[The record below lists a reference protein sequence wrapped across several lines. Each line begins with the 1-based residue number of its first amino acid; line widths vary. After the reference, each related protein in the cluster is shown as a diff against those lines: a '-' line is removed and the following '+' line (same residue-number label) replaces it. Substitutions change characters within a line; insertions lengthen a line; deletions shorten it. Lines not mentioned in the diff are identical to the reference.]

1 MENPEISDKNNS
13 SNKKDIIDSQKN
25 GKNEIEILK
34 KEINDLK
41 AQHQQDQ
48 KNISELKSLFQ
59 TEIKKLN
66 EKIKSLSKEIK
77 SLKLNQKVDD
87 NNINN
92 INNVDNDEDN
102 EEIIENKDNKYS
114 LECLSRKL
122 SIDIIQGTERTNLDI
137 AVMNN
142 SKLKFPENSLLV
154 CDTKKSLLLCDDA
167 DLSQLEPS
175 EQKIVN
181 IQFKNLKYI
190 SKGNYKCIIVL
201 MIENKV
207 YKSSSIEL
215 TINVVAPIINEN
227 NQQNNNNNNI
237 NNFGINNNLN
247 INNNINNY
255 NNLNSN
261 PFLNNDDNNSVSLF
275 REQFSLFDY
284 ENIPDERIKNALL
297 LNNNDFNKAF
307 ASLFE

>member
-1 MENPEISDKNNS
+1 MENPEINDKNNS
-13 SNKKDIIDSQKN
+13 SNKKDIIDPQKK

-48 KNISELKSLFQ
+48 KNISELKALFQ

-227 NQQNNNNNNI
+227 NQQNSNNNI

-261 PFLNNDDNNSVSLF
+261 PFLNNDDNNGVSRF

-284 ENIPDERIKNALL
+284 ENIPDERIMNALL

>member
-1 MENPEISDKNNS
+1 MENPEINDKNNS
-13 SNKKDIIDSQKN
+13 SNKKDIIDSQKK

-41 AQHQQDQ
+41 IQHQQDQ
-48 KNISELKSLFQ
+48 KNISELKALFQ

-190 SKGNYKCIIVL
+190 SKGSYKCIIVL

-227 NQQNNNNNNI
+227 NQQNNNNNI

-261 PFLNNDDNNSVSLF
+261 PFLNNDDNNGVSRF

-284 ENIPDERIKNALL
+284 ENIPDERIMNALL

>member
-1 MENPEISDKNNS
+1 MENPEINDKNNS
-13 SNKKDIIDSQKN
+13 SNKKDIIDSQKK

-41 AQHQQDQ
+41 IQHQQDQ

-190 SKGNYKCIIVL
+190 SKGSYKCIIVL

-227 NQQNNNNNNI
+227 NQQNSNNNI

-261 PFLNNDDNNSVSLF
+261 PFLNNDDNNGVSRF

-284 ENIPDERIKNALL
+284 ENIPDERIMNALL

>member
-1 MENPEISDKNNS
+1 MENPEINDKNNS
-13 SNKKDIIDSQKN
+13 SNKKDIIDSQKK

-41 AQHQQDQ
+41 IQHQQDQ
-48 KNISELKSLFQ
+48 KNISELKALFQ

-227 NQQNNNNNNI
+227 NQQNNNNNI

-247 INNNINNY
+247 LNNNINNY

-261 PFLNNDDNNSVSLF
+261 PFLNNDDNNGVSRF

-284 ENIPDERIKNALL
+284 ENIPDERIMNALL

>member
-1 MENPEISDKNNS
+1 MENPEINDKNNS
-13 SNKKDIIDSQKN
+13 SNKKDIIDSQEK

-41 AQHQQDQ
+41 IQHQQDQ
-48 KNISELKSLFQ
+48 KNISELKAFFQ

-261 PFLNNDDNNSVSLF
+261 PFLNNDDNNGVSRF

-284 ENIPDERIKNALL
+284 ENIPDERIMNALL

>member
-227 NQQNNNNNNI
+227 NQHNNNNNI

-261 PFLNNDDNNSVSLF
+261 PFLNNDDNNGVSRF

-284 ENIPDERIKNALL
+284 ENIPDERIMNALL

>member
-1 MENPEISDKNNS
+1 MENPEINDKNNS
-13 SNKKDIIDSQKN
+13 SNEKGVVDSQKK

-41 AQHQQDQ
+41 IQHQQDQ
-48 KNISELKSLFQ
+48 KNISELKALFQ

-227 NQQNNNNNNI
+227 NQQNNNNNI

-261 PFLNNDDNNSVSLF
+261 PFLNNDDNNGVSRF

-284 ENIPDERIKNALL
+284 ENIPDERIMNALL

>member
-1 MENPEISDKNNS
+1 MENPEINDKNNS
-13 SNKKDIIDSQKN
+13 SNKKDIIDSQKK

-41 AQHQQDQ
+41 IQHQQDQ
-48 KNISELKSLFQ
+48 KNISELKALFQ

-227 NQQNNNNNNI
+227 NQQNSNNNI

-247 INNNINNY
+247 LNNNINNY

-261 PFLNNDDNNSVSLF
+261 PFLNNDDNNGVSRF

-284 ENIPDERIKNALL
+284 ENIPDERIMNALL

>member
-1 MENPEISDKNNS
+1 MENPEINDKNNS
-13 SNKKDIIDSQKN
+13 SNKKDIIDSQKK

-41 AQHQQDQ
+41 IQHQQDQ
-48 KNISELKSLFQ
+48 KNISELKALFQ

-114 LECLSRKL
+114 IECLSRKL

-227 NQQNNNNNNI
+227 NQQNNNNI

-261 PFLNNDDNNSVSLF
+261 PFLNNDDNNGVSRF

-284 ENIPDERIKNALL
+284 ENIPDERIMNALL

>member
-48 KNISELKSLFQ
+48 KNISELKALFQ

-227 NQQNNNNNNI
+227 NQQNNNNNI

-261 PFLNNDDNNSVSLF
+261 PFLNNDDNNGVSRF

-284 ENIPDERIKNALL
+284 ENIPDERIMNALL

>member
-1 MENPEISDKNNS
+1 MENPEINDKNNS
-13 SNKKDIIDSQKN
+13 SNKKDIIDSQKK

-41 AQHQQDQ
+41 IQHQQDQ
-48 KNISELKSLFQ
+48 KNISELKALFQ

-227 NQQNNNNNNI
+227 NQQNSNNNI

-261 PFLNNDDNNSVSLF
+261 PFLNNDDNNGVSRF

-284 ENIPDERIKNALL
+284 ENIPDERIMNALL

>member
-1 MENPEISDKNNS
+1 MENPEINDKNNS
-13 SNKKDIIDSQKN
+13 SNKKDIIDSQKK

-41 AQHQQDQ
+41 IQHQQDQ

-66 EKIKSLSKEIK
+66 EKIKFLSKEIK
-77 SLKLNQKVDD
+77 SLKLNKKEDD
-87 NNINN
+87 NYN

-227 NQQNNNNNNI
+227 NQQNSNNNI

-261 PFLNNDDNNSVSLF
+261 PFLNNDDNNGVSRF

-284 ENIPDERIKNALL
+284 ENIPDERIMNALL

>member
-1 MENPEISDKNNS
+1 MENPEINDKNNS
-13 SNKKDIIDSQKN
+13 SNKKDIIDSQKK

-41 AQHQQDQ
+41 IQHQQDQ
-48 KNISELKSLFQ
+48 KNISELKALFQ

-227 NQQNNNNNNI
+227 NQQNNNNNI

-261 PFLNNDDNNSVSLF
+261 PFLNNDDNNGVSRF

-284 ENIPDERIKNALL
+284 ENIPDERIMNALL

>member
-1 MENPEISDKNNS
+1 MENPEINDKNNS
-13 SNKKDIIDSQKN
+13 SNKKDIIDSQKK

-41 AQHQQDQ
+41 IQHQQDQ
-48 KNISELKSLFQ
+48 KNISELKALFQ

-102 EEIIENKDNKYS
+102 EEIIENKDKKYS

-227 NQQNNNNNNI
+227 NQQNSNNNI

-261 PFLNNDDNNSVSLF
+261 PFLNNDDNNGVSRF

-284 ENIPDERIKNALL
+284 ENIPDERIMNALL

>member
-1 MENPEISDKNNS
+1 M
-13 SNKKDIIDSQKN
+13 
-25 GKNEIEILK
+25 
-34 KEINDLK
+34 
-41 AQHQQDQ
+41 
-48 KNISELKSLFQ
+48 
-59 TEIKKLN
+59 N

-227 NQQNNNNNNI
+227 NQQNSNNNI

-261 PFLNNDDNNSVSLF
+261 PFLNNDDNNGVSRF

-284 ENIPDERIKNALL
+284 ENIPDERIMNALL

>member
-1 MENPEISDKNNS
+1 MENPEINDKNNS
-13 SNKKDIIDSQKN
+13 SNKNDIIDPQKK

-41 AQHQQDQ
+41 IQHQQDQ
-48 KNISELKSLFQ
+48 KNISELKALFQ

-227 NQQNNNNNNI
+227 NQQNNNNNI

-261 PFLNNDDNNSVSLF
+261 PFLNNDDNNGVSRF

-284 ENIPDERIKNALL
+284 ENIPDERIMNALL

>member
-48 KNISELKSLFQ
+48 KNISELKALFQ

-227 NQQNNNNNNI
+227 NQQNSNNNI

-261 PFLNNDDNNSVSLF
+261 PFLNNDDNNGVSRF

-284 ENIPDERIKNALL
+284 ENIPDERIMNALL

>member
-13 SNKKDIIDSQKN
+13 SNKKDIIDSQKK

-41 AQHQQDQ
+41 IQHQHDQ
-48 KNISELKSLFQ
+48 INISELKALFQ

-227 NQQNNNNNNI
+227 NQQNNNNNI

-261 PFLNNDDNNSVSLF
+261 PFLNNDDNNGVSRF

-284 ENIPDERIKNALL
+284 ENIPDERIMNALL

>member
-227 NQQNNNNNNI
+227 NQQNNNNNI

-261 PFLNNDDNNSVSLF
+261 PFLNNDDNNGVSRF

-284 ENIPDERIKNALL
+284 ENIPDERIMNALL

>member
-190 SKGNYKCIIVL
+190 SKGSYKCIIIL
-201 MIENKV
+201 MVENKV

-227 NQQNNNNNNI
+227 NQQNNNNNI

-247 INNNINNY
+247 LNNNINNY

-261 PFLNNDDNNSVSLF
+261 PFLNNDDNNGVSRF

-284 ENIPDERIKNALL
+284 ENIPDERIMNALL

>member
-227 NQQNNNNNNI
+227 NQQNNNNNI

-261 PFLNNDDNNSVSLF
+261 PFLNNDDNGVSRF

-284 ENIPDERIKNALL
+284 ENIPDERIMNALL

>member
-48 KNISELKSLFQ
+48 KNISELKALFQ

-227 NQQNNNNNNI
+227 NQQNSNNNI

-261 PFLNNDDNNSVSLF
+261 PFLNNDDNNGVSRF

-284 ENIPDERIKNALL
+284 ENIPDERIMNALL

-307 ASLFE
+307 YYLFE

>member
-1 MENPEISDKNNS
+1 MENPEINDKNNS
-13 SNKKDIIDSQKN
+13 SNKKDIIDSQKK

-41 AQHQQDQ
+41 IQHQQDQ
-48 KNISELKSLFQ
+48 KNISELKALFQ

-227 NQQNNNNNNI
+227 NQQNNNNNI

-247 INNNINNY
+247 LNNNINNY

-261 PFLNNDDNNSVSLF
+261 PFLNNDDNNGVSRF

-284 ENIPDERIKNALL
+284 ENIPDERIMNALL

-307 ASLFE
+307 ASLFD

>member
-1 MENPEISDKNNS
+1 MENPEINDKNNS
-13 SNKKDIIDSQKN
+13 SNKKDIIDSQKK

-41 AQHQQDQ
+41 IQHQQDQ

-227 NQQNNNNNNI
+227 NQQNSNNNI

-261 PFLNNDDNNSVSLF
+261 PFLNNDDNNGVSRF

-284 ENIPDERIKNALL
+284 ENIPDERIMNALL

>member
-1 MENPEISDKNNS
+1 MENQGINNNNNNS
-13 SNKKDIIDSQKN
+13 LIKEDIINSQKN
-25 GKNEIEILK
+25 EKTEIEILK

-41 AQHQQDQ
+41 EQHQQDQ
-48 KNISELKSLFQ
+48 KNILELKSLFQ

-66 EKIKSLSKEIK
+66 EKIKSLSNEIK
-77 SLKLNQKVDD
+77 TIKSNQKEDD

-92 INNVDNDEDN
+92 VNIDDDF
-102 EEIIENKDNKYS
+102 EENIENKDNKYS

-122 SIDIIQGTERTNLDI
+122 SIDIIKGTERTNLDI
-137 AVMNN
+137 AIRNN
-142 SKLKFPENSLLV
+142 SKLKFPENSFLV
-154 CDTKKSLLLCDDA
+154 CDTKKSLLLCDDV
-167 DLSQLEPS
+167 DLSQLEPN

-190 SKGNYKCIIVL
+190 SKGSYKCVIIL

-215 TINVVAPIINEN
+215 TINVIEPIINEN
-227 NQQNNNNNNI
+227 NQQNNNM

-247 INNNINNY
+247 FNNNLNNY
-255 NNLNSN
+255 NNLNLN
-261 PFLNNDDNNSVSLF
+261 PFLQNDVNNIVSTF

-284 ENIPDERIKNALL
+284 ESIPDEKIKSALMT
-297 LNNNDFNKAF
+297 NNNDFNKAF
-307 ASLFE
+307 ASLFD

>member
-1 MENPEISDKNNS
+1 MENPEINDKNNS
-13 SNKKDIIDSQKN
+13 SNKKDIIDSQKK

-41 AQHQQDQ
+41 IQHQQDQ

-227 NQQNNNNNNI
+227 NQQNNNM

-247 INNNINNY
+247 FNNNLNNY

-261 PFLNNDDNNSVSLF
+261 PFLNNDDNNGVSRF

-284 ENIPDERIKNALL
+284 ENIPDERIMNALL

>member
-1 MENPEISDKNNS
+1 MENPEINDKNNS
-13 SNKKDIIDSQKN
+13 SNKKDIIDSQKT

-41 AQHQQDQ
+41 IQHQQDQ
-48 KNISELKSLFQ
+48 KNISELKALFQ

-66 EKIKSLSKEIK
+66 EKIKFLSKEIK
-77 SLKLNQKVDD
+77 SLKLNKKEEDD

-92 INNVDNDEDN
+92 INNVDNDEDY
-102 EEIIENKDNKYS
+102 EEVIENKDNKYS

-227 NQQNNNNNNI
+227 NQQNNNNNI

-261 PFLNNDDNNSVSLF
+261 PFLNNDDNNGVSRF

-284 ENIPDERIKNALL
+284 ENIPDERIMNALL

>member
-1 MENPEISDKNNS
+1 MENPEINDKNNS
-13 SNKKDIIDSQKN
+13 SNKNDIIDPQKK

-41 AQHQQDQ
+41 IQHQQDQ
-48 KNISELKSLFQ
+48 KNISELKALFQ

-190 SKGNYKCIIVL
+190 SKGSYKCIIVL

-227 NQQNNNNNNI
+227 NQQNSNNNI

-261 PFLNNDDNNSVSLF
+261 PFLNNDDNNGVSRF

-284 ENIPDERIKNALL
+284 ENIPDERIMNALL

>member
-1 MENPEISDKNNS
+1 MENPEINDKNNS
-13 SNKKDIIDSQKN
+13 SNKKDIIDPQKK

-48 KNISELKSLFQ
+48 KDISELKSLFQ

-66 EKIKSLSKEIK
+66 EKIKFLSKEIK

-227 NQQNNNNNNI
+227 NQQNSNNNI

-261 PFLNNDDNNSVSLF
+261 PFLNNDDNNGVSRF

-284 ENIPDERIKNALL
+284 ENIPDERIMNALL

>member
-227 NQQNNNNNNI
+227 NQQNSNNNI

-247 INNNINNY
+247 LNNNINNY

-261 PFLNNDDNNSVSLF
+261 PFLNNDDNNGVSRF

-284 ENIPDERIKNALL
+284 ENIPDERIMNALL

>member
-13 SNKKDIIDSQKN
+13 SNKKDIIDSQKK

-41 AQHQQDQ
+41 IQHQQDQ
-48 KNISELKSLFQ
+48 KNISELKALFQ

-261 PFLNNDDNNSVSLF
+261 PFLNNDDNNGVSRF

-284 ENIPDERIKNALL
+284 ENIPDERIMNALL

>member
-48 KNISELKSLFQ
+48 KDISELKSLFQ

-66 EKIKSLSKEIK
+66 EKIKFLSKEIK
-77 SLKLNQKVDD
+77 FLKLNQKVDD

-227 NQQNNNNNNI
+227 NQQNNNNNI

-261 PFLNNDDNNSVSLF
+261 PFLNNDDNNGVSRF

-284 ENIPDERIKNALL
+284 ENIPDERIMNALL

>member
-1 MENPEISDKNNS
+1 MENPEINDKNNS
-13 SNKKDIIDSQKN
+13 SNKKDIIDSQKK

-227 NQQNNNNNNI
+227 NQQNSNNNI

-261 PFLNNDDNNSVSLF
+261 PFLNNDDNNGVSRF

-284 ENIPDERIKNALL
+284 ENIPDERIMNALL

>member
-1 MENPEISDKNNS
+1 MENQGINNNNNNS
-13 SNKKDIIDSQKN
+13 LNNEDIINSQKN
-25 GKNEIEILK
+25 EKTEIEILK

-41 AQHQQDQ
+41 EQRQRDQ
-48 KNISELKSLFQ
+48 KNILELKSLFQ

-66 EKIKSLSKEIK
+66 EKIKSLSNEIK
-77 SLKLNQKVDD
+77 TIKSNQKEDD

-92 INNVDNDEDN
+92 VNIDDDF
-102 EEIIENKDNKYS
+102 EENIENKDNKYS

-122 SIDIIQGTERTNLDI
+122 SIDIIKGTERTNLDI
-137 AVMNN
+137 AVRNN
-142 SKLKFPENSLLV
+142 SKLKFPENSYLV
-154 CDTKKSLLLCDDA
+154 CDTKKSLLCCDDV
-167 DLSQLEPS
+167 DLSQLEPN

-190 SKGNYKCIIVL
+190 SKGSYKCIIIL

-215 TINVVAPIINEN
+215 TINVIEPIINEN
-227 NQQNNNNNNI
+227 NQQNNNM

-247 INNNINNY
+247 FNNNLNNY
-255 NNLNSN
+255 NNLNLN
-261 PFLNNDDNNSVSLF
+261 PFLQNDVNNIVSTF

-284 ENIPDERIKNALL
+284 ESIPDEKIKSALMT
-297 LNNNDFNKAF
+297 NNNDFNKAF
-307 ASLFE
+307 ASLFD

>member
-1 MENPEISDKNNS
+1 MENPEINDKNNS
-13 SNKKDIIDSQKN
+13 SNKKDIIDPQKK

-48 KNISELKSLFQ
+48 KDISELKSLFQ

-66 EKIKSLSKEIK
+66 EKIKFLSKEIK
-77 SLKLNQKVDD
+77 SLKLNKKEEDD

-227 NQQNNNNNNI
+227 NQQNSNNNI

-261 PFLNNDDNNSVSLF
+261 PFLNNDDNNGVSRF

-284 ENIPDERIKNALL
+284 ENIPDERIMNALL

>member
-1 MENPEISDKNNS
+1 MENPEINDKNNS
-13 SNKKDIIDSQKN
+13 SNKKDIIDSQKK

-41 AQHQQDQ
+41 IQHQQDQ
-48 KNISELKSLFQ
+48 KNISELKALFQ

-261 PFLNNDDNNSVSLF
+261 PFLNNDDNNGVSRF

-284 ENIPDERIKNALL
+284 ENIPDERIMNALL

>member
-1 MENPEISDKNNS
+1 MENPEINDKNNS
-13 SNKKDIIDSQKN
+13 SNKKDIIDSQKK

-41 AQHQQDQ
+41 IQHQQDQ
-48 KNISELKSLFQ
+48 KNISELKALFQ

-122 SIDIIQGTERTNLDI
+122 SIDIIQGTERTSLDI

-227 NQQNNNNNNI
+227 NQQNNNNNI

-261 PFLNNDDNNSVSLF
+261 PFLNNDDNNGVSRF

-284 ENIPDERIKNALL
+284 ENIPDERIMNALL